1 MCGLSAYILTYTC
14 NTGTRSSFI
23 YEFSSVSLFFFFLS
37 FLNSI
42 LIFFYSFIFFFFFF
56 RLIIS
61 TRFDFVNVG
70 RNPSCEIW
78 RKNPNS
84 RACARRDAHYNFEK
98 CFSKYVSREINDRS
112 SLTRSIDKI
121 FFLPGLSWTGNKV
134 TLFLKHLCLLFF
146 LLSLRLHVREITD
159 KGIGEDYIG
168 SRSEK
173 RRGGKIERDISQ
185 WWVRKISYIDSLWDW
200 FVIVEAMRIGDEYF
214 VTLIHSVYI
223 YLFNYINQ
231 FIVSSFIYR

>member
-1 MCGLSAYILTYTC
+1 MCVCVVYPRTSLRTHATRAQDH
-14 NTGTRSSFI
+14 RSSTNFHL
-23 YEFSSVSLFFFFLS
+23 SLFFFSFFLFWIPFS
-37 FLNSI
+37 F
-42 LIFFYSFIFFFFFF
+42 FFLFVYFFFFFF

-98 CFSKYVSREINDRS
+98 CFSKYVSRQINDRS

-146 LLSLRLHVREITD
+146 FALPTFTRARDHGQRYRWGL
-159 KGIGEDYIG
+159 YWF
-168 SRSEK
+168 EK
-173 RRGGKIERDISQ
+173 WETTRWKD
-185 WWVRKISYIDSLWDW
+185 RK
-200 FVIVEAMRIGDEYF
+200 R
-214 VTLIHSVYI
+214 H
-223 YLFNYINQ
+223 
-231 FIVSSFIYR
+231 

>member
-1 MCGLSAYILTYTC
+1 MCGLSAYILTYTY

-42 LIFFYSFIFFFFFF
+42 LIFFFSFFFDE
-56 RLIIS
+56 RIRTL
-61 TRFDFVNVG
+61 
-70 RNPSCEIW
+70 
-78 RKNPNS
+78 
-84 RACARRDAHYNFEK
+84 ARVHEGTHYNFEK

-146 LLSLRLHVREITD
+146 FALPTFTRARDHGQRYRL
-159 KGIGEDYIG
+159 GLYWF
-168 SRSEK
+168 EK
-173 RRGGKIERDISQ
+173 WETTRWKD
-185 WWVRKISYIDSLWDW
+185 RK
-200 FVIVEAMRIGDEYF
+200 R
-214 VTLIHSVYI
+214 H
-223 YLFNYINQ
+223 
-231 FIVSSFIYR
+231 

>member
-1 MCGLSAYILTYTC
+1 MRVTCVYVWFIRVHPYVHMQHGHKIIVHLRIFICLS
-14 NTGTRSSFI
+14 
-23 YEFSSVSLFFFFLS
+23 FFFLS
-37 FLNSI
+37 FFSEFHSH
-42 LIFFYSFIFFFFFF
+42 FFLFVYFFFFFF

-98 CFSKYVSREINDRS
+98 CFSKYVSRQINDRS

-146 LLSLRLHVREITD
+146 FALPTFTRARDHGQRYRWGL
-159 KGIGEDYIG
+159 YWF
-168 SRSEK
+168 EK
-173 RRGGKIERDISQ
+173 WETTRWKD
-185 WWVRKISYIDSLWDW
+185 RK
-200 FVIVEAMRIGDEYF
+200 R
-214 VTLIHSVYI
+214 H
-223 YLFNYINQ
+223 
-231 FIVSSFIYR
+231 

>member
-134 TLFLKHLCLLFF
+134 TLFLKHLRLLFF
-146 LLSLRLHVREITD
+146 FALPTFTRARDHGQRYRWGL
-159 KGIGEDYIG
+159 YWF
-168 SRSEK
+168 EK
-173 RRGGKIERDISQ
+173 WETTQ
-185 WWVRKISYIDSLWDW
+185 WKDRK
-200 FVIVEAMRIGDEYF
+200 R
-214 VTLIHSVYI
+214 H
-223 YLFNYINQ
+223 
-231 FIVSSFIYR
+231 